1 MTAAEPAV
9 FVDRD
14 GTLNVEV
21 GHLSDA
27 AELDLIDGAAE
38 AVRTLREAG
47 YRVVVVTNQSAVA
60 RGLLSEAELRDLH
73 ARLARR
79 LGAEGAELDGIYYC
93 PHHPTEGSGS
103 YRVECSCRKPK
114 PGLVERAAREL
125 DIDLGR
131 SFVVGDKLSD
141 LEAGAAAGCRG
152 VLVRTG
158 YGAEEERRLDG
169 SLVRPAHVADDL
181 LDASRWIAGGDA

>member
-1 MTAAEPAV
+1 MAEPAV

-21 GHLSDA
+21 GHLDDA
-27 AELDLIDGAAE
+27 ADLDLIDGAGE
-38 AVRTLREAG
+38 ALRTLRGAG
-47 YRVVVVTNQSAVA
+47 YRVVVITNQSAVA
-60 RGLLSEAELRDLH
+60 RGLLTEDALRDLH

-79 LGAEGAELDGIYYC
+79 LGAEGARLDGIYYC
-93 PHHPTEGSGS
+93 PHHPTEGRGP

-125 DIDLGR
+125 DIDLER

-141 LEAGAAAGCRG
+141 LEAGARAGCRG

-158 YGAEEERRLDG
+158 YGADEEQRLDG
-169 SLVRPAHVADDL
+169 SPVRPAHVADDL
-181 LDASRWIAGGDA
+181 LAASRWIAGRSA